1 MYKAYAKRAFP
12 IYYDQSDEKI
22 AKSVLNREWKLFKL
36 GRMPALLVVDKQ
48 QIIQYA
54 NYGDSMSD
62 IPRNQEIIAV
72 LEEINKLNTKLE

>member
-22 AKSVLNREWKLFKL
+22 AKSVLNQEWKLLKL

-54 NYGDSMSD
+54 HYGDSMSD

-72 LEEINKLNTKLE
+72 LEEINK